1 MGERILREEGFEVVT
16 VTDGNTALLRLRDVD
31 PDLVL
36 ADVSLPGKS
45 GYEICRTVKQQ
56 TGFSHVRVV
65 LTAGLLEPF
74 DEVQA
79 KAAKCDAVLKK
90 PFESSVVLDTIKPL
104 IEAARKDKTK
114 SPAHAEPTP
123 EAVVVA
129 PVVAAPVVAAP
140 VDPAPVAVAPA
151 KEPEPEPLVE
161 PPPEKFRQTPTIP
174 MSRGPFVAVPV
185 RVVREPVVE
194 TPAGAQPPAEQAL
207 VQHPPAVPVEVRP
220 FPITSPLQ
228 VGPEQASQAPSSTTE
243 QIDPERIRA
252 AVTLAL
258 DAALPKMIDE
268 ITERVLLALGH

>member
-1 MGERILREEGFEVVT
+1 MSRILLADDSPHAQRMGERILREEGFEVVT

-56 TGFSHVRVV
+56 AGYSHVRVV

-74 DEVQA
+74 DDVQA
-79 KAAKCDAVLKK
+79 NAAKCDAVLKK

-104 IEAARKDKTK
+104 IEAAKKDKSK
-114 SPAHAEPTP
+114 SA
-123 EAVVVA
+123 AVVDLA
-129 PVVAAPVVAAP
+129 SAA
-140 VDPAPVAVAPA
+140 AVSPA
-151 KEPEPEPLVE
+151 KEPVAEPTVEITPEPEPVRRA
-161 PPPEKFRQTPTIP
+161 PSMPT
-174 MSRGPFVAVPV
+174 SRGPFVAVPV
-185 RVVREPVVE
+185 RVVREPVMGAAA
-194 TPAGAQPPAEQAL
+194 PAPAAAEPAV
-207 VQHPPAVPVEVRP
+207 VQHPPAVPVDVRP
-220 FPITSPLQ
+220 FAISLPPQESPGENAVKTGPAAPLEQ
-228 VGPEQASQAPSSTTE
+228 VDA
-243 QIDPERIRA
+243 DRIRA